1 VTEPVIRTELFTE
14 KPKKPEARELLIK
27 TSQQH
32 KAEEL
37 LLQVM
42 ILHPE
47 VISQVKEAQVLHDF
61 KEPHLKSLLL
71 FIIEC
76 FDGNQTIKPDWLINH
91 LEEEPLKNIVSE
103 LSIKGAS
110 IIDIPKTVQNCIQ
123 KIKTA
128 SLKKEIQL
136 LNTKIKEAE
145 AGKDEKAIEQ
155 YLVDKQKLLERKKEY
170 SSDHHSI
177 HL

>member
-1 VTEPVIRTELFTE
+1 
-14 KPKKPEARELLIK
+14 
-27 TSQQH
+27 
-32 KAEEL
+32 
-37 LLQVM
+37 
-42 ILHPE
+42 
-47 VISQVKEAQVLHDF
+47 
-61 KEPHLKSLLL
+61 
-71 FIIEC
+71 
-76 FDGNQTIKPDWLINH
+76 
-91 LEEEPLKNIVSE
+91 LKNIVSE
-103 LSIKGAS
+103 LSIKGSS

-145 AGKDEKAIEQ
+145 EGKDENAMQQ

-170 SSDHHSI
+170 ASDHHSI